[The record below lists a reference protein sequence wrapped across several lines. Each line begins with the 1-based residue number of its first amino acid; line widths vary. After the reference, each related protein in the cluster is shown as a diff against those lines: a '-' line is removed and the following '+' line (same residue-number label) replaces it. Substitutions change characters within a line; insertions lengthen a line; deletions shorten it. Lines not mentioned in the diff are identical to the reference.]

1 MARPPRD
8 DFPGAWH
15 HVMNRA
21 ARRKAVFRT
30 DSDRALF
37 LDTLGDTAL
46 RFDLEVHAYALM
58 PNHYHLL
65 LRSVRGNLSRAMR
78 HFNGVF
84 TQRLNIANGW
94 DGPLF
99 RGRFASR
106 LIHDETYLSYVLA
119 YIHLNPLK
127 ANLVTRLDSDDAWTS
142 HSAYLGEDRSRDWLR
157 CDTMLERFGGARAL
171 HETVLALHRGKLP
184 WPELGFSRETG
195 FPAVVTFTRAERRDE
210 GKEAKPPAEER
221 REMLAR
227 VCAITGV
234 SLRRLR
240 QRILGARGNPER
252 RFAVWALSHS
262 TTLTQ
267 AEIGAMLGMSAAHVA
282 KDLARRRAKTDA
294 FDAWVE
300 SWTEKC
306 Q

>member
-1 MARPPRD
+1 
-8 DFPGAWH
+8 
-15 HVMNRA
+15 MNRA

-30 DSDRALF
+30 DSDRVLF

-78 HFNGVF
+78 HLNGVF

-94 DGPLF
+94 DGPLL

-127 ANLVTRLDSDDAWTS
+127 ANLVTRLDSEEAWTS
-142 HSAYLGEDRSRDWLR
+142 HSAYLGKETPPDWLR
-157 CDTMLERFGGARAL
+157 CDVMLERFGGVSAL
-171 HETVLALHRGKLP
+171 HEIVLALHRGKLP
-184 WPELGFSRETG
+184 WPELGFSQETG
-195 FPAVVTFTRAERRDE
+195 FPAAVTFTRAERRDA
-210 GKEAKPPAEER
+210 GKELKPSAEER
-221 REMLAR
+221 RELLAR
-227 VCAITGV
+227 VCTITGV

-240 QRILGARGNPER
+240 KRILGARGNPER

-282 KDLARRRAKTDA
+282 KDLARRRARTDA
-294 FDAWVE
+294 FEGWVR